1 MKYLFILIL
10 ISQFLFSAELTRKI
24 MVSSFHSMNDAQ
36 YALKIFNENRTKK
49 FDKLQEELNFKVMAR
64 ASDNMY
70 VIAIEAFTDYKE
82 AKTVLNEILALHPDA
97 YINKYTASNAV
108 VTSKNVS
115 EILFDKKE
123 SVEKKSS
130 YSTKT
135 KEKQKEKEII
145 RDNKSFSDLEKE
157 EENEY
162 LGSNL
167 KDESTKKQVS
177 ENENIV
183 KEESKKE
190 INTVD
195 QNEEKAIDSN
205 KYSFILYSN
214 ENIQERVKRNLSVY
228 PLIKDSSIIRIEYK
242 DSTPLRSSEFVNQLL
257 TAYLAQNKNENTK
270 QLQESLTF
278 LEIQLEKSKEELS
291 SAEKELELFRS
302 ENLLFNTDK
311 KVEQINK
318 QKDDL
323 QIELLSVTRKNK
335 IFNSIKESLL
345 RGESI
350 STTSFDDTVLNDL
363 IKQLEEQRSLQQELS
378 AKYTPKHKVMIL
390 LAEKIKGLED
400 NIIKNVKNISVSL
413 NESINSLETQISEL
427 DKEILRLPKLALELA
442 RLERLFD
449 LKESVYKALLIKYND
464 STSNF
469 ISSKRVN
476 RVIDYAQPPEFAV
489 KPRKS
494 MIFIIGF
501 MFALL
506 AAFVVV
512 LLREYFD
519 VYLKK
524 SSDLISLTTTPY
536 FGYIPFIK
544 SKNYNKLFVL
554 DDLFSP
560 NVEAL
565 RQIRTNLE
573 LTIKKD
579 NSRVVLATSR
589 VSNEGKS
596 TFISN
601 LAVMIALS
609 GKKVIVLGLDLR
621 IPQLHLKFDL
631 DNKKGMSDLLANN
644 VNIEDVIKRVKIKD
658 NKSEHFIDVITSGTI
673 PPNPSELIAN
683 GSVDKIIEKLRQEY
697 DYVLIDSTPTALVP
711 DTHSL
716 FGKVDTTLFV
726 FKSEYSKKE
735 FVKQT
740 NELINK
746 YDLKSTGYVLTSVKK
761 KYYEQIKYDKNYTLY
776 ATKIS

>member
-1 MKYLFILIL
+1 MKYLLILIF

-24 MVSSFHSMNDAQ
+24 MVSSFHSMDDAQ
-36 YALKIFNENRTKK
+36 YALKIFNENRTTQ
-49 FDKLQEELNFKVMAR
+49 FDKLQNELNFKVMAR

-70 VIAIEAFTDYKE
+70 VIAIEAFVDYKE

-97 YINKYTASNAV
+97 YINRYTASNTAG
-108 VTSKNVS
+108 TSESVS
-115 EILFDKKE
+115 KILFDKKE
-123 SVEKKSS
+123 TVEKKINTSKS
-130 YSTKT
+130 KD
-135 KEKQKEKEII
+135 KEVI
-145 RDNKSFSDLEKE
+145 RTNKSFSDIEKE

-162 LGSNL
+162 LGNNL
-167 KDESTKKQVS
+167 KKESSAKLTIDNDKPL
-177 ENENIV
+177 I
-183 KEESKKE
+183 KEEKE
-190 INTVD
+190 L
-195 QNEEKAIDSN
+195 EEKDERISDSN
-205 KYSFILYSN
+205 KFSFMLHSN

-228 PLIKDSSIIRIEYK
+228 PLIKDSSIIRIEFK

-278 LEIQLEKSKEELS
+278 LEVQLEKSKEELS
-291 SAEKELELFRS
+291 DAEKELELFRS
-302 ENLLFNTDK
+302 QNLLFSIDK

-323 QIELLSVTRKNK
+323 QIELLTVMRKNK
-335 IFNSIKESLL
+335 IFDSIKESLL

-350 STTSFDDTVLNDL
+350 STSSFDDNALNDL
-363 IKQLEEQRSLQQELS
+363 IKQLDEQKSLQQELA
-378 AKYTPKHKVMIL
+378 AKYTPAHKRMIL
-390 LAEKIKGLED
+390 LAEKIKGLEE
-400 NIIKNVKNISVSL
+400 NIIKNVKNISLSF
-413 NESINSLETQISEL
+413 NESIKSLEGQISEL
-427 DKEILRLPKLALELA
+427 DKEILILPKVALELA
-442 RLERLFD
+442 RLERVFN
-449 LKESVYKALLIKYND
+449 LKESVHKALLLKYND

-489 KPRKS
+489 KPKKS

-501 MFALL
+501 MFAMLV
-506 AAFVVV
+506 AFIVV

-554 DDLFSP
+554 DDLLSP
-560 NVEAL
+560 DVEAL
-565 RQIRTNLE
+565 RQIRGNLE

-579 NSRVVLATSR
+579 NSRVVLVTSR

-609 GKKVIVLGLDLR
+609 GKKVIILGLDLR

-644 VNIEDVIKRVKIKD
+644 VSIEDVIKRVKIKD
-658 NKSEHFIDVITSGTI
+658 NQSEHFIDVITSGTI
-673 PPNPSELIAN
+673 PPNPSELISN
-683 GSVDKIIEKLRQEY
+683 GSVDKIIEKLRDEY
-697 DYVLIDSTPTALVP
+697 DYILIDSTPTALVP

-716 FGKVDTTLFV
+716 FAKVDTTLFV

>member
-1 MKYLFILIL
+1 MKYLLILIF

-24 MVSSFHSMNDAQ
+24 MVSSFHSMDDAQ
-36 YALKIFNENRTKK
+36 YALKIFNENRTTQ
-49 FDKLQEELNFKVMAR
+49 FDKLQNELNFKVMAR
-64 ASDNMY
+64 PSDNMY
-70 VIAIEAFTDYKE
+70 VIAIEAFVDYKE
-82 AKTVLNEILALHPDA
+82 AKTVLNEILTLHPDA
-97 YINKYTASNAV
+97 YINRYTASNTAG
-108 VTSKNVS
+108 TSERVS
-115 EILFDKKE
+115 KILFDKKE
-123 SVEKKSS
+123 TVEKKINTSKS
-130 YSTKT
+130 KD
-135 KEKQKEKEII
+135 KEVI
-145 RDNKSFSDLEKE
+145 RTNKSFSDIEKE

-162 LGSNL
+162 LGNNL
-167 KDESTKKQVS
+167 KKESSAKLTTDNDKPL
-177 ENENIV
+177 I
-183 KEESKKE
+183 KEEKE
-190 INTVD
+190 L
-195 QNEEKAIDSN
+195 EEKDERISDSN
-205 KYSFILYSN
+205 KFSFMLHSN

-228 PLIKDSSIIRIEYK
+228 PLIKDSSIIRIEFK

-278 LEIQLEKSKEELS
+278 LEVQLEKSKEELS
-291 SAEKELELFRS
+291 DAEKELELFRS
-302 ENLLFNTDK
+302 QNLLFSIDK

-323 QIELLSVTRKNK
+323 QIELLTVMRKNK
-335 IFNSIKESLL
+335 IFDSIKESLL

-350 STTSFDDTVLNDL
+350 STSSFDDNALNDL
-363 IKQLEEQRSLQQELS
+363 IKQLDEQKSLQQELA
-378 AKYTPKHKVMIL
+378 AKYTPAHKRMIL
-390 LAEKIKGLED
+390 LAEKIKGLEE
-400 NIIKNVKNISVSL
+400 NIIKNVKNISLSF
-413 NESINSLETQISEL
+413 NESIKSLEGQISEL
-427 DKEILRLPKLALELA
+427 DKEILILPKVALELA
-442 RLERLFD
+442 RLERVFN
-449 LKESVYKALLIKYND
+449 LKESVHKALLLKYND

-489 KPRKS
+489 KPKKS

-501 MFALL
+501 MFAMLV
-506 AAFVVV
+506 AFIVV

-554 DDLFSP
+554 DDLLSP
-560 NVEAL
+560 DVEAL
-565 RQIRTNLE
+565 RQIRGNLE

-579 NSRVVLATSR
+579 NSRVVLVTSR

-609 GKKVIVLGLDLR
+609 GKKVIILGLDLR

-644 VNIEDVIKRVKIKD
+644 VSIEDVIKRVKIKD
-658 NKSEHFIDVITSGTI
+658 NQSEHFIDVITSGTI
-673 PPNPSELIAN
+673 PPNPSELISN
-683 GSVDKIIEKLRQEY
+683 GSVDKIIEKLRDEY
-697 DYVLIDSTPTALVP
+697 DYILIDSTPTALVP

-716 FGKVDTTLFV
+716 FAKVDTTLFV

>member
-1 MKYLFILIL
+1 MKYLLILIF

-24 MVSSFHSMNDAQ
+24 MVSSFHSMDDAQ
-36 YALKIFNENRTKK
+36 YALKIFNENRTTQ
-49 FDKLQEELNFKVMAR
+49 FDKLQNELNFKVMAR

-70 VIAIEAFTDYKE
+70 VIAIEAFVDYKE

-97 YINKYTASNAV
+97 YINRYTASNTAG
-108 VTSKNVS
+108 TSERVS
-115 EILFDKKE
+115 KILFDKKE
-123 SVEKKSS
+123 TVEKKINTSKS
-130 YSTKT
+130 KD
-135 KEKQKEKEII
+135 KEVI
-145 RDNKSFSDLEKE
+145 RTNKSFSDIEKE

-162 LGSNL
+162 LGNNL
-167 KDESTKKQVS
+167 KKESSAKLTTDNDKPL
-177 ENENIV
+177 I
-183 KEESKKE
+183 KEEKE
-190 INTVD
+190 P
-195 QNEEKAIDSN
+195 EEKEERISDSN
-205 KYSFILYSN
+205 KFSFMLHSN

-228 PLIKDSSIIRIEYK
+228 PLIKDSSIIRIEFK

-278 LEIQLEKSKEELS
+278 LEVQLEKSKEELS
-291 SAEKELELFRS
+291 DAEKELELFRS
-302 ENLLFNTDK
+302 QNLLFSIDK

-323 QIELLSVTRKNK
+323 QIELLTVMRKNK
-335 IFNSIKESLL
+335 IFDSIKESLL

-350 STTSFDDTVLNDL
+350 STSSFDDNALNDL
-363 IKQLEEQRSLQQELS
+363 IKQLDEQKSLQQELA
-378 AKYTPKHKVMIL
+378 AKYTPAHKRMIL
-390 LAEKIKGLED
+390 LAEKIKGLEE
-400 NIIKNVKNISVSL
+400 NIIKNVKNISLSF
-413 NESINSLETQISEL
+413 NESIKSLEGQISEL
-427 DKEILRLPKLALELA
+427 DKEILILPKVALELA
-442 RLERLFD
+442 RLERVFN
-449 LKESVYKALLIKYND
+449 LKESVHKALLLKYND

-489 KPRKS
+489 KPKKS

-501 MFALL
+501 MFAMLV
-506 AAFVVV
+506 AFIVV

-554 DDLFSP
+554 DDLLSP
-560 NVEAL
+560 DVEAL
-565 RQIRTNLE
+565 RQIRGNLE

-579 NSRVVLATSR
+579 NSRVVLVTSR

-609 GKKVIVLGLDLR
+609 GKKVIILGLDLR

-644 VNIEDVIKRVKIKD
+644 VSIEDVIKRVKIKD
-658 NKSEHFIDVITSGTI
+658 NQSEHFIDVITSGTI
-673 PPNPSELIAN
+673 PPNPSELISN
-683 GSVDKIIEKLRQEY
+683 GSVDKIIEKLRDEY
-697 DYVLIDSTPTALVP
+697 DYILIDSTPTALVP

-716 FGKVDTTLFV
+716 FAKVDTTLFV

>member
-1 MKYLFILIL
+1 MKYLLILIF

-24 MVSSFHSMNDAQ
+24 MVSSFHSMDDAQ
-36 YALKIFNENRTKK
+36 YALKIFNENRTTQ
-49 FDKLQEELNFKVMAR
+49 FDKLQNELNFKVMAR

-70 VIAIEAFTDYKE
+70 VIAIEAFVDYKE

-97 YINKYTASNAV
+97 YINRYTASNTAG
-108 VTSKNVS
+108 TSESVS
-115 EILFDKKE
+115 KILFDKKE
-123 SVEKKSS
+123 TVEKKINTSKS
-130 YSTKT
+130 KD
-135 KEKQKEKEII
+135 KEVI
-145 RDNKSFSDLEKE
+145 RTNKSFSDIEKE

-162 LGSNL
+162 LGNNL
-167 KDESTKKQVS
+167 KKESSAKLTIDNDKPL
-177 ENENIV
+177 I
-183 KEESKKE
+183 KEEKE
-190 INTVD
+190 L
-195 QNEEKAIDSN
+195 EEKDERIIDSN
-205 KYSFILYSN
+205 KFSFMLHSN

-228 PLIKDSSIIRIEYK
+228 PLIKDSSIIRIEFK

-278 LEIQLEKSKEELS
+278 LEVQLEKSKEELS
-291 SAEKELELFRS
+291 DAEKELELFRS
-302 ENLLFNTDK
+302 QNLLFSIDK

-323 QIELLSVTRKNK
+323 QIELLTVMRKNK
-335 IFNSIKESLL
+335 IFDSIKESLL

-350 STTSFDDTVLNDL
+350 STSSFDDNALNDL
-363 IKQLEEQRSLQQELS
+363 IKQLDEQKSLQQELA
-378 AKYTPKHKVMIL
+378 AKYTPAHKRMIL
-390 LAEKIKGLED
+390 LAEKIKGLEE
-400 NIIKNVKNISVSL
+400 NIIKNVKNISLSF
-413 NESINSLETQISEL
+413 NESIKSLEGQISEL
-427 DKEILRLPKLALELA
+427 DKEILILPKVALELA
-442 RLERLFD
+442 RLERVFN
-449 LKESVYKALLIKYND
+449 LKESVHKALLLKYND

-489 KPRKS
+489 KPKKS

-501 MFALL
+501 MFAMLV
-506 AAFVVV
+506 AFIVV

-554 DDLFSP
+554 DDLLSP
-560 NVEAL
+560 DVEAL
-565 RQIRTNLE
+565 RQIRGNLE

-579 NSRVVLATSR
+579 NSRVVLVTSR

-609 GKKVIVLGLDLR
+609 GKKVIILGLDLR

-644 VNIEDVIKRVKIKD
+644 VSIEDVIKRVKIKD
-658 NKSEHFIDVITSGTI
+658 NQSEHFIDVITSGTI
-673 PPNPSELIAN
+673 PPNPSELISN
-683 GSVDKIIEKLRQEY
+683 GSVDKIIEKLRDEY
-697 DYVLIDSTPTALVP
+697 DYILIDSTPTALVP

-716 FGKVDTTLFV
+716 FAKVDTTLFV

-746 YDLKSTGYVLTSVKK
+746 YDLKSTGYILTSVKK